1 MAASTN
7 PVHLFGVR
15 HHGPGC
21 ARSLVKALEALQP
34 DCVLIEGPPE
44 ADDLLALAGAEGME
58 PPVALLL
65 YAPEAPQYATF
76 YPFAEFSPEWQA
88 IRYALQQGVPV
99 QFMDLPQVHA
109 LALARERETAPSVDV
124 STPHPN
130 PPPPGGRGVG

>member
-44 ADDLLALAGAEGME
+44 ADDLLTLAGAEGME
-58 PPVALLL
+58 PPETP
-65 YAPEAPQYATF
+65 PEY
-76 YPFAEFSPEWQA
+76 
-88 IRYALQQGVPV
+88 QQ
-99 QFMDLPQVHA
+99 A
-109 LALARERETAPSVDV
+109 LASV
-124 STPHPN
+124 
-130 PPPPGGRGVG
+130 GGEEEGVI